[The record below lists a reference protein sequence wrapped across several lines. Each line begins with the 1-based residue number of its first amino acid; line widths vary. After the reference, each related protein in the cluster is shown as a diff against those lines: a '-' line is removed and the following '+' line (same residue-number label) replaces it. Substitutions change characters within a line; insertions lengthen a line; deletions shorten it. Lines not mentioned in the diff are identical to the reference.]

1 MTSTPRT
8 ILVLGKNINA
18 RDPAAAQRIHEFSDL
33 LGQYPSVLFLKRNK
47 SNEILKIY
55 NDENYNSIF
64 LSKYQSGLFLS
75 SINNNKLRRRQVR
88 IFVNVNH
95 HYHHHHYHYPPIS
108 ADLIITSVEC
118 AYTRH
123 SNKARQLLYSKR
135 IAYDLYYLTTCRFA
149 PI

>member
-33 LGQYPSVLFLKRNK
+33 LGQCNTFRIDK
-47 SNEILKIY
+47 SNG
-55 NDENYNSIF
+55 
-64 LSKYQSGLFLS
+64 SKKS
-75 SINNNKLRRRQVR
+75 RRRQVR

-95 HYHHHHYHYPPIS
+95 HYHHHHHHYPPIS